1 MIFFI
6 LMSSSVHLNILVFFW
21 GGGGG
26 GGDRFLM
33 FMKLLRYLCLVMVL
47 CSSIFFPLI
56 FFLYIPC
63 IYWELL
69 RCFKFVLKVTQI
81 FDWVSVPWQ
90 KGKRYSNNESSSPRT
105 MVARIN
111 EVNQMPSTMPN
122 LTQHKTD
129 WIVLIWVTRYLYDYN
144 GMKRFNNFPKK

>member
-1 MIFFI
+1 
-6 LMSSSVHLNILVFFW
+6 
-21 GGGGG
+21 
-26 GGDRFLM
+26 
-33 FMKLLRYLCLVMVL
+33 
-47 CSSIFFPLI
+47 
-56 FFLYIPC
+56 
-63 IYWELL
+63 
-69 RCFKFVLKVTQI
+69 
-81 FDWVSVPWQ
+81 
-90 KGKRYSNNESSSPRT
+90 